1 MLTETF
7 QLGTVEKKI
16 IKYKIGTMNVTNKKK
31 LQRIKVKIMIMEV
44 MLKKGGKKRHQRARK
59 KKKKKR

>member
-1 MLTETF
+1 
-7 QLGTVEKKI
+7 
-16 IKYKIGTMNVTNKKK
+16 MNVTNKKK

-59 KKKKKR
+59 KKKKR